1 MTLIKDP
8 LSPENAEKL
17 EESAK
22 DVSKAALVHHTAM
35 QQDEIKIIIEERDLL
50 YKENEIY
57 NDSLER
63 VLEENKNLRTDR
75 INYLLSKFEL
85 ENLKDWRDLVDLI
98 PENYNEDSQKKRTGL
113 SGIFAASLELTKE
126 GNIKMLQEKIFD
138 KIMIKK
144 NINLWKIKIRII

>member
-17 EESAK
+17 EDAAK

-35 QQDEIKIIIEERDLL
+35 QQDELKVIIEERDLL

-63 VLEENKNLRTDR
+63 VLEENKNLRTL
-75 INYLLSKFEL
+75 IEGWKKF
-85 ENLKDWRDLVDLI
+85 R
-98 PENYNEDSQKKRTGL
+98 G
-113 SGIFAASLELTKE
+113 
-126 GNIKMLQEKIFD
+126 
-138 KIMIKK
+138 
-144 NINLWKIKIRII
+144 